1 VNQDFKISV
10 IVPSYNGAQK
20 LPNILG
26 ALAQQTYDDFETI
39 VVIDGSVD
47 ESEKILRETDFG
59 LKNLKIIIQKNGGRS
74 VSRNRGAQAAA
85 GDLLIFFDDDMRPIP
100 ECVALHCKHQQ
111 NYLNTI
117 LVGNQLEDF
126 AVLGADFQHFKA
138 YLSRKWGSNLP
149 QKTEI
154 IDPKKPFITAANFS
168 ISKNLFFQLAGFD
181 ERLTD
186 AEDFDLAVKAS
197 LAHIPIYYNAQAVAW
212 HDDFITCKSYILRLK
227 QYQAAQTR
235 LKELK
240 PEIYQIFNQY
250 DFNEIGWFKKI
261 IYSIFAQKF
270 WVQSI
275 DKFNWLKILPKTL
288 RYRLY
293 DLITTGLA
301 VYFPNR
307 KI

>member
-10 IVPSYNGAQK
+10 IVPSYNGAKK

-26 ALAQQTYDDFETI
+26 ALAQQTFANFEII
-39 VVIDGSVD
+39 VVLDGSTD
-47 ESEKILRETDFG
+47 NSEKILNETIFG
-59 LKNLKIIIQKNGGRS
+59 LKNLKIIKQSNGGRS
-74 VSRNRGAQAAA
+74 VSRNRGAKEAS

-100 ECVALHCKHQQ
+100 ECVALHLHHQQ
-111 NYLNTI
+111 THFNTI

-126 AVLGADFQHFKA
+126 AVLQSDFQQFKA
-138 YLSRKWGSNLP
+138 HLSRKWGNNLP
-149 QKTEI
+149 QKVAV
-154 IDPKKPFITAANFS
+154 IDPTKPFITAANFS
-168 ISKNLFFQLAGFD
+168 IPKTLFFQLNGFD

-197 LAHIPIYYNAQAVAW
+197 LAHIPIYYNAQAIGW
-212 HDDFITCKSYILRLK
+212 HDDFITCRSYILRLK
-227 QYQAAQTR
+227 QYQKAQAR

-240 PEIYQIFNQY
+240 PEIYQTFNQY
-250 DFNEIGWFKKI
+250 DFNEIGGFKKI
-261 IYSIFAQKF
+261 IYFIFAQSF

-275 DKFNWLKILPKTL
+275 DKFNWLKLLPQAI
-288 RYRLY
+288 RYKIY

-301 VYFPNR
+301 VYFPNK